1 MCSEAAQINRVCFTK
16 GTNESEK
23 NSLLQILDSNGDG
36 FLDFKEYKQ
45 IYVQMD
51 LNKDVFL
58 SIWEI
63 GAWFTL
69 NEYAI
74 CGPFKTEVLS
84 RLDNDEMDSIRPF
97 SEFIDLDNDVNI
109 AKMDTNKDGILSKFE
124 LEVISGPLIKQMCEE
139 GPNLD
144 REGWLRRSNPLRGV
158 KKDLFAVLDG
168 NDDGKVTPLEYMLV

>member
-1 MCSEAAQINRVCFTK
+1 
-16 GTNESEK
+16 
-23 NSLLQILDSNGDG
+23 
-36 FLDFKEYKQ
+36 
-45 IYVQMD
+45 MD